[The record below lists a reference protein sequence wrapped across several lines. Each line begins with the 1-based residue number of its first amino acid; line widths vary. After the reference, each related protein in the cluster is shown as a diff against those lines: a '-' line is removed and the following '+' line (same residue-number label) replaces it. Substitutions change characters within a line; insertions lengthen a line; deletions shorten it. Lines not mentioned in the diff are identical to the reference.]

1 MKSKQPVN
9 VPILLNSGEPGY
21 KLVEKYTYIWK
32 AKGTTWQIIIPKGYK
47 SDGASAPRLA
57 WTLSGLTP
65 DGLIRAAALVHDFI
79 YDHSGHLPCGSFK
92 CCENGICT
100 NVELGIGGRLS
111 FWKRKEADQLFANIM
126 KECGVSKFQ
135 RRVAYLAVRV
145 GGWTGW

>member
-47 SDGASAPRLA
+47 SDGASVPRLV

-65 DGLIRAAALVHDFI
+65 DGLIRAAALIHDFI

-92 CCENGICT
+92 YVVNGEWYSCPDIDWT
-100 NVELGIGGRLS
+100 
-111 FWKRKEADQLFANIM
+111 RKEADQLFANIM

>member
-9 VPILLNSGEPGY
+9 VPIILNSGEPGY

-47 SDGASAPRLA
+47 SDGASVPRLV

-65 DGLIRAAALVHDFI
+65 DGLIRAAALIHDFI
-79 YDHSGHLPCGSFK
+79 YDHSGQLPCGSFK
-92 CCENGICT
+92 YVVEGVWYNCT
-100 NVELGIGGRLS
+100 EID
-111 FWKRKEADQLFANIM
+111 WTRKEADQLFANIM
-126 KECGVSKFQ
+126 KECGVSKFK